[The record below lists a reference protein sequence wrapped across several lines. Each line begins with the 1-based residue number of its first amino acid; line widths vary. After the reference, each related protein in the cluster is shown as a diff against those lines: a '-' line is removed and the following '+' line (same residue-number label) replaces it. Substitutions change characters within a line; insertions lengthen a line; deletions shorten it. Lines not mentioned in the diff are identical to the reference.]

1 MWCCVFPV
9 EFDHPFVCVFKSID
23 THRFK
28 FIHSY
33 CYYYYY
39 WNVSI
44 QVNHVVSSVKNAKR
58 KTIHSNWNQIQ
69 VFSNQLLYN
78 VKAII
83 LWTSHW
89 ILICIDVPVQII
101 LRKKKHTHTILR
113 HLIPTVLC
121 FFFLY
126 YYNSRMIYYRIYA
139 KFIQL
144 RNNCCG
150 NDSIQSE
157 LKV

>member
-1 MWCCVFPV
+1 MIDLVLLFFWSVSPDFMHDIPNVRCDVVFSQLNSTIQMC
-9 EFDHPFVCVFKSID
+9 VCVIKSID

-28 FIHSY
+28 IIHCY

-39 WNVSI
+39 WNVSS

-89 ILICIDVPVQII
+89 ILICYWCTCIVY
-101 LRKKKHTHTILR
+101 LKRKNTHTHYFT
-113 HLIPTVLC
+113 P
-121 FFFLY
+121 F
-126 YYNSRMIYYRIYA
+126 NS
-139 KFIQL
+139 
-144 RNNCCG
+144 N
-150 NDSIQSE
+150 
-157 LKV
+157 LKVFAFFALQQF